1 MSQDWL
7 TIISN
12 VGFPIAACAWMALSQ
27 KPALDRMKEAVDNNT
42 MMMEKLIDRMDN
54 KE

>member
-1 MSQDWL
+1 MSNDWL
-7 TIISN
+7 SIISN

-42 MMMEKLIDRMDN
+42 FMMEKLLDRLEK